1 MIMAGK
7 KTAKYN
13 VEIGPPLQLTA
24 LGNRFNFT
32 NPRVVKVV
40 RIIFFTVNG
49 RFYVNF
55 YVVFHNG

>member
-1 MIMAGK
+1 MAGK
-7 KTAKYN
+7 KTAKCN
-13 VEIGPPLQLTA
+13 VEIGPPLQFTA

-32 NPRVVKVV
+32 NPRLVKVV
-40 RIIFFTVNG
+40 PIIFFTVTG